1 MTTLR
6 ARLRLTAGNDREAG
20 SVTVFVAITMVGLL
34 VLVGLVADG
43 GAKLRAVQR
52 ADAIAAEAA
61 RTAGQVIDLPTAVS
75 SSDIRVD
82 RQAAV
87 TAANAYLTAAGA
99 SGTVTITP
107 NGQSLQVTVT
117 TSAPTVFLG
126 LIGITTLTVT
136 GHAQVDLV
144 HGVTGGGT

>member
-1 MTTLR
+1 MTTPR
-6 ARLRLTAGNDREAG
+6 ARLRLIAGNDRDTG

-43 GAKLRAVQR
+43 GAKLRAAQR

-61 RTAGQVIDLPTAVS
+61 RTAGQSIDLPTAVS

-82 RQAAV
+82 RQGAV
-87 TAANAYLTAAGA
+87 AAANAYLTAAGA
-99 SGTVTITP
+99 TGTVTITP
-107 NGQSLQVTVT
+107 HGQSLQVTVT

-136 GHAQVDLV
+136 GHAQVTLV

>member
-6 ARLRLTAGNDREAG
+6 ARLRLTAGNDRDTG
-20 SVTVFVAITMVGLL
+20 SVTVFMAITMAGLL

-43 GAKLRAVQR
+43 GAKLRAAQR

-75 SSDIRVD
+75 SSEIRVD
-82 RQAAV
+82 RQGAV
-87 TAANAYLTAAGA
+87 AAANAYLTAAGA
-99 SGTVTITP
+99 SGTATVSP
-107 NGQSLQVTVT
+107 NGQRLKVTVT

-126 LIGITTLTVT
+126 LIGINTLTVT

>member
-1 MTTLR
+1 
-6 ARLRLTAGNDREAG
+6 
-20 SVTVFVAITMVGLL
+20 
-34 VLVGLVADG
+34 
-43 GAKLRAVQR
+43 
-52 ADAIAAEAA
+52 
-61 RTAGQVIDLPTAVS
+61 
-75 SSDIRVD
+75 DIRVD
-82 RQAAV
+82 RQGAV
-87 TAANAYLTAAGA
+87 AAANAYLMAAGA

-107 NGQSLQVTVT
+107 NGHSLQVSVT

>member
-6 ARLRLTAGNDREAG
+6 ARLLPPAGIDREAG

-82 RQAAV
+82 LQGAV
-87 TAANAYLTAAGA
+87 AAANAYLTAAGA
-99 SGTVTITP
+99 TGTVTITP

>member
-6 ARLRLTAGNDREAG
+6 ARLRLTAGNDQDTGA
-20 SVTVFVAITMVGLL
+20 VTVFMAITMAGLL

-43 GAKLRAVQR
+43 GAKLRAAQR

-75 SSDIRVD
+75 SSEIRVD
-82 RQAAV
+82 RQGAV
-87 TAANAYLTAAGA
+87 AAANAYLTAAGA
-99 SGTVTITP
+99 SGTATVSP
-107 NGQSLQVTVT
+107 NGQRLKVTVT

-126 LIGITTLTVT
+126 LIGINTLTVT